1 MNLTRTLKAGAL
13 ALSFGLIGL
22 TAQAQPP
29 MMQGGPGGPGMH
41 GGEMMGM
48 HGLKAAG
55 ASDSQMQQIKAIF
68 KQAMTDSKSAHEQ
81 LKSLHQQ
88 MEALFAAPVVDANSV
103 TALQNQ
109 AQTQHAAIATRM
121 TRAMIDAANV
131 LTPEQRAK
139 IQAMHAKR
147 AEHMKERMKDHADR
161 HAPGQQ

>member
-1 MNLTRTLKAGAL
+1 MNLTRTLKTGAL

-22 TAQAQPP
+22 TAQAEAQPP
-29 MMQGGPGGPGMH
+29 MMHGGPGMH
-41 GGEMMGM
+41 GEMMAM

-68 KQAMTDSKSAHEQ
+68 KQAMTDSKPAHDQ
-81 LKSLHQQ
+81 LRSLHQQ

-121 TRAMIDAANV
+121 TRAMIDSANV

-139 IQAMHAKR
+139 LQAMHAKR
-147 AEHMKERMKDHADR
+147 AEHMKERMKELATDR
-161 HAPGQQ
+161 HAPAQQ

>member
-1 MNLTRTLKAGAL
+1 MNLTRTLKMGAL
-13 ALSFGLIGL
+13 AMALGFAGLN
-22 TAQAQPP
+22 AQAQPP
-29 MMQGGPGGPGMH
+29 MMHGGPDMH
-41 GGEMMGM
+41 HEMMAM
-48 HGLKAAG
+48 HGLKAVG

-121 TRAMIDAANV
+121 TRAMIDSANV

-139 IQAMHAKR
+139 LQAMHAKR
-147 AEHMKERMKDHADR
+147 AEHMKERMKDRADH
-161 HAPGQQ
+161 HAPAQP